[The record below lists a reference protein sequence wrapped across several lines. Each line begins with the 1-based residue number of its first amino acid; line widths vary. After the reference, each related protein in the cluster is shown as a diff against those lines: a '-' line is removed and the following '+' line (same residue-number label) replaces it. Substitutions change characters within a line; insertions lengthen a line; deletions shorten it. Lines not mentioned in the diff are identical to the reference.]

1 MPNWKTHIEI
11 GKKVNKVLKY
21 EGDDYNLFLIANVL
35 PDVNNSYFLTNVSAY
50 VPHNITHLKNI
61 KGITYLRFKEKY
73 KTQIENKDP
82 LFMGYLLHL
91 YVDYYFNQDYYN
103 RVSNKRGPKQPAV
116 KLKEIKHH
124 DFAVFNSKFKNNNIA
139 IDDVDKIVTKIKD
152 LEEVLIKNDDILA
165 INKFL
170 AEQEHDA
177 TNYIFYKEVELDLLL
192 NKCVKSFI
200 QEFSLNSKINN

>member
-11 GKKVNKVLKY
+11 GKKVNKVLGY
-21 EGDDYNLFLIANVL
+21 EGSDYNIFLVANVL

-82 LFMGYLLHL
+82 LFIGYLLHL

-103 RVSNKRGPKQPAV
+103 RISNKRGTKQPAV

-124 DFAVFNSKFKNNNIA
+124 DFAVFNAKFKNNNIV
-139 IDDVDKIVTKIKD
+139 IDDVDNIVTKIKD
-152 LEEVLIKNDDILA
+152 LEEVLIKSDDVLA
-165 INKFL
+165 IHKFL
-170 AEQEHDA
+170 VEQEHDA
-177 TNYIFYKEVELDLLL
+177 TKYVFYKEAELDLLL

-200 QEFSLNSKINN
+200 QEFSLTSKINN